1 MVLHL
6 GGEALRSPLGQRL
19 PHVPF
24 QRSSFDATSKLT
36 VDSPADHHQSDCEIL
51 MHLGAQVSV
60 AGRWQCTGTGLEAE
74 TISFRLEL
82 TQSGSSV
89 SGFWIIGNDEVPI
102 REGKLQDNRI
112 ELITFADDK
121 QFTSVATV
129 EGDEMK
135 GTWKDDTG
143 RSGSWQAKR
152 LAVDPK

>member
-1 MVLHL
+1 MRLQNSLFIFLLVIIHL
-6 GGEALRSPLGQRL
+6 VSNR
-19 PHVPF
+19 
-24 QRSSFDATSKLT
+24 
-36 VDSPADHHQSDCEIL
+36 

-82 TQSGSSV
+82 KQSGSSV

-135 GTWKDDTG
+135 GTWKDNTG